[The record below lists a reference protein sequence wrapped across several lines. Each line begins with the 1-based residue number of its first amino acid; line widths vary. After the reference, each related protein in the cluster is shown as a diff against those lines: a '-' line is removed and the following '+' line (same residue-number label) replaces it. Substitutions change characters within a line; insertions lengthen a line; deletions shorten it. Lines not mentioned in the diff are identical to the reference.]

1 MKVLK
6 VMEKISG
13 ESDPDHTFCEWHKIK
28 ETLWK
33 LDKNKTENG
42 GTADS
47 KSWETSALCI
57 NKNDSKKGFMIY
69 ITSSKNGSV

>member
-47 KSWETSALCI
+47 KS
-57 NKNDSKKGFMIY
+57 
-69 ITSSKNGSV
+69 